1 MSPVSCAII
10 RGGTSKGVFVLDAS
24 LPVDPIERDRCLLA
38 LMGSADPRQI
48 DGLGGGDPLT
58 SKVAIVSPGGAPGV
72 DLEYESVEVGIGS
85 DFVNHGVMCG
95 NLAAGVGLFALQEG
109 LLPRDAPRRALA
121 IHCRNNGKRIEARLA
136 DGRPWASADVH
147 PGAVA
152 VRLSFVD
159 PVGAVTGRLLPLD
172 EPVSSLSVDGTA
184 LSFSAV
190 DSGTLYAF
198 VRARDLDLAG
208 DEAPADLDANQAF
221 RRLMERVREEVMGRI
236 NAHLGTRHPPKRLK
250 LAVVA
255 PPRDAGAHAEVVARI
270 INPARVHKAYAVS
283 GGICLASAATVPGS
297 VVHEVVA
304 AGPSPWTVGITH
316 PSGSLSVTLRAS
328 EGRITACEVERTART
343 IMQGLAH
350 LPSAPRPAVTA
361 PRAAG
366 RPAVRTRLL
375 QPSDLTPSHVAQWR
389 ELETRAL
396 ERNAYLSP
404 RFLVPSL
411 ELLSPGR
418 RTWLATVWAGPGEGT
433 LIGLGAFESC
443 GPRRRLPLPHVSVYR
458 SVHSFLPGILVDSE
472 RSEEAVRGLVDALES
487 RHGVAG
493 LCFEDLAVDGPAA
506 KVLRQVAEERRGRWH
521 EVSTAERACLRLQDG
536 ASARW
541 REHVS
546 KGRLRKMERQLRQ
559 LREIGE
565 VRWRYLQGPEVVDET
580 AERFLELEH
589 RSWKG
594 REATSLAAAPE
605 HAEFFRRLIGAFARD
620 GEAFF
625 TELTLDGRLIAST
638 SNLCS
643 GGDVFAFKVAYDPD
657 FGKYSPGVLNELEFL
672 KSLETLPDTFRHVD
686 SGAAPGSFIEGLW
699 PDRVMLGS
707 GHLVF
712 GPLSRIV
719 VGVADSVRRLKG
731 RLSAPEAPRP
741 RPEAPRPGTEVSFQ

>member
-1 MSPVSCAII
+1 MSAVACAII
-10 RGGTSKGVFVLDAS
+10 RGGTSKGIFVLERS
-24 LPVDPIERDRCLLA
+24 LPVDPSERDRWLLA
-38 LMGSADPRQI
+38 LMGSSDARQI

-58 SKVAIVSPGGAPGV
+58 SKVAIVSPGRAEGV

-109 LLPRDAPRRALA
+109 LLPRDVPRRALG

-136 DGRPWASADVH
+136 DGAPWASADVH
-147 PGAVA
+147 PGAVTI
-152 VRLSFVD
+152 RLSFVD

-172 EPVSSLSVDGTA
+172 EPVSSLRVDGAT
-184 LSFSAV
+184 LEFSAV

-198 VRARDLDLAG
+198 VRAGDLGLAG
-208 DEAPADLDANQAF
+208 DEAPAELDANQDF

-236 NAHLGTRHPPKRLK
+236 NAHLGTQHPPKRLK

-255 PPRDAGAHAEVVARI
+255 APRAASPDAAIVARI

-297 VVHEVVA
+297 LVHEIVA
-304 AGPSPWTVGITH
+304 AGSSPWTVGITH
-316 PSGSLSVTLRAS
+316 PSGSLAVTLRRSAD
-328 EGRITACEVERTART
+328 RITACEVDRTARL

-350 LPSAPRPAVTA
+350 LPASSRPVASTHRGARGPGV
-361 PRAAG
+361 RA
-366 RPAVRTRLL
+366 RILRLA
-375 QPSDLTPSHVAQWR
+375 DLTPSHLAQWR

-411 ELLSPGR
+411 ELLSPRR
-418 RTWLATVWAGPGEGT
+418 RTWLATVWAGPGQGT

-443 GPRRRLPLPHVSVYR
+443 GPSRRLPLPHLSVYR
-458 SVHSFLPGILVDSE
+458 SVHSFLPGVLVDAE
-472 RSEEAVRGLVDALES
+472 RPEEAVRGLVDALES
-487 RHGVAG
+487 RRGVAG
-493 LCFEDLAVDGPAA
+493 LSFKDLAVTGPAA
-506 KVLRQVAEERRGRWH
+506 KVLRQVAEERRGSWH
-521 EVSTAERACLRLQDG
+521 EVSTAERACLRLESG
-536 ASARW
+536 APERW

-559 LREIGE
+559 LRELGE
-565 VRWRYLQGPEVVDET
+565 VRWRYLHGPEVVDDT
-580 AERFLELEH
+580 VERFLELEH

-594 REATSLAAAPE
+594 REATSMLADRAS
-605 HAEFFRRLIGAFARD
+605 AEFFRRLIRGFARD
-620 GEAFF
+620 GEALF
-625 TELTLDGRLIAST
+625 TELTLDDHLIAST

-643 GGDVFAFKVAYDPD
+643 GGDVFAFKVAYDPA
-657 FGKYSPGVLNELEFL
+657 FGKHSPGVLNELEFL
-672 KSLETLPDTFRHVD
+672 KSLEALPDTFRHVD

-699 PDRVMLGS
+699 PDRVLLTS

-712 GPLSRIV
+712 GSLSRIV
-719 VGVADSVRRLKG
+719 VGVADSMRRLRG
-731 RLSAPEAPRP
+731 RLFAHEAPP
-741 RPEAPRPGTEVSFQ
+741 PEMEVSFP